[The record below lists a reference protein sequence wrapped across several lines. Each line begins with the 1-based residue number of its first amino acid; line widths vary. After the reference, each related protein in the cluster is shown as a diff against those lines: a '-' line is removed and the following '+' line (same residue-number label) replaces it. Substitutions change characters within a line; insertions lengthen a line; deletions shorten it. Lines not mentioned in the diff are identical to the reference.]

1 MISKFAALACV
12 SIAALPLRPA
22 RAQSDSAETQEHV
35 HGKAFFPGNGAGW
48 TFGYPSLDVNAGL
61 HSTLAGN
68 VMTSQAFIRAHIA
81 MNTGL
86 PHLAVSADMNW
97 IPARGATPV
106 VSFVGQIDPLDRES
120 SFYVSVGA
128 GLITGHVGD
137 KFAGWAQAVV
147 AYRTPIHELTPF
159 IQAGRALTSQVQR
172 SEFLFGIAHPL
183 APYRL
188 HFP

>member
-1 MISKFAALACV
+1 MQKPAILIVAVLALTA
-12 SIAALPLRPA
+12 IPLSSTQ
-22 RAQSDSAETQEHV
+22 AQDTEEQGQV
-35 HGKAFFPGNGAGW
+35 NGKAFFPGNGVGW

-81 MNTGL
+81 MNTGI
-86 PHLAVSADMNW
+86 PHLAVSADVNW

-106 VSFVGQIDPLDRES
+106 VSFVGQIDPLSRQSD
-120 SFYVSVGA
+120 FYVSVGA
-128 GLITGHVGD
+128 GLITGHVVGD
-137 KFAGWAQAVV
+137 KFAGWVQAVV
-147 AYRTPIHELTPF
+147 AYRTPIHQLTPF
-159 IQAGRALTSQVQR
+159 VQAGRALSSQVER

-188 HFP
+188 HL